1 MPGFDIPEIPDIS
14 IPDTSIPD
22 TSIPDTSIPDT
33 PIPGDDDGGQDGS
46 SYSPPKS
53 KDREPGTLHPL
64 TVGVKKAVRDGAIG
78 VYIAFT
84 VLSAHQLIAALLKL
98 CVGRR
103 QRKGFQR
110 TTKFKV
116 LMVLTTMSLLTVN
129 ALGIAYIRLG
139 QNLETSDSELQSL
152 DGSIDDDSFLDLIT
166 SIWTIQTVDDFLAK
180 VAQWLVIVSAVMLL
194 YDYLAYK
201 TQGGEKPGS
210 YQRDPFKNAWEK
222 YRKSFIILYVGASVL
237 AIVGA
242 VQLGIFMAGAD
253 PDTQET
259 TRIAVAWVFAIFFG
273 MTTMIFAKLYGA
285 VKAYGTLPELNARGL
300 KSALTFL
307 FLLTI
312 FFIVDAIL
320 ISSSIDQNIA
330 KLVEITVVGGLTASI
345 VWSLLWERE
354 IKAPTPTKASTPGWK
369 AVKIIFRLLRL
380 VFNHHYGEDNYD
392 YQHDEDN

>member
-1 MPGFDIPEIPDIS
+1 MPGFDIPE
-14 IPDTSIPD
+14 IPD

-33 PIPGDDDGGQDGS
+33 PIPGDDDGGQGGS
-46 SYSPPKS
+46 SYGPPKS

-64 TVGVKKAVRDGAIG
+64 TIGVKKAVRDGAIG

-116 LMVLTTMSLLTVN
+116 LMVLTTLSLLTVN
-129 ALGIAYIRLG
+129 ALGIAYVRLG
-139 QNLETSDSELQSL
+139 QTLETSDSELQSS
-152 DGSIDDDSFLDLIT
+152 DGSVDDDSFLNLIT
-166 SIWTIQTVDDFLAK
+166 SIWTIQAVNDFLAK
-180 VAQWLVIVSAVMLL
+180 VAQWLVIISAVMLL

-201 TQGGEKPGS
+201 TQGGEEPGNH
-210 YQRDPFKNAWEK
+210 QRDSFKSAWEK
-222 YRKSFIILYVGASVL
+222 YPKSFIILHVGAFVL
-237 AIVGA
+237 VIVGT
-242 VQLGIFMAGAD
+242 VQLGIFMVSPD
-253 PDTQET
+253 PDTQKT
-259 TRIAVAWVFAIFFG
+259 TRIAVAWVFSVFFG

-285 VKAYGTLPELNARGL
+285 VKAYVTLLPELNARGL

-307 FLLTI
+307 FYLTI

-380 VFNHHYGEDNYD
+380 VFNYHYGEDNYD